1 MLASPIKKIIPLEK
15 KSENILKEIKSE
27 KIKLIILESIPDF
40 IENIEILN
48 YIGSGSESE
57 VYKVLIK
64 ENNKF
69 VAIKFIFLLGDK
81 KINTS
86 EIDISNKLKHKNIIN
101 FYFCG
106 EIKREELYCMV
117 MDHGKYGHMFNF
129 LNKYL
134 HQRVF
139 SETFLC
145 FFSYQILEG
154 IKYCHKNKICHMD
167 IKPQN
172 IVIDENLIPKIIDFS
187 ISLDYSLYCTD
198 GKIKLP
204 FKGTSLFMAPEIIAQ
219 KYISVKDINKVDLYS
234 FGVTIF
240 LLGYG
245 FYPFDLNQND
255 VRQYNNIIKKINS
268 GLKIKNDIRR
278 FSPAFIDFLEKLLVY
293 DINKRINIEQ
303 ALNHYW
309 IKGANILF
317 EEKEKINNGNNFLV
331 YMFLEH
337 FHSFKEYLKN
347 FRN

>member
-1 MLASPIKKIIPLEK
+1 MLTNPTKNFFPLEK
-15 KSENILKEIKSE
+15 KSENLIKEIKSE
-27 KIKLIILESIPDF
+27 KLKLIILETIPDF
-40 IENIEILN
+40 IENLEILN
-48 YIGSGSESE
+48 FIGSGSESE

-69 VAIKFIFLLGDK
+69 VAIKFVFVMEDK

-86 EIDISNKLKHKNIIN
+86 EINISNKLKHKNIIN

-106 EIKREELYCMV
+106 EIKKEVLYCMV
-117 MDHGKYGHMFNF
+117 MDHGRFGHMFTF
-129 LNKYL
+129 TNKYL
-134 HQRVF
+134 HQRVL
-139 SETFLC
+139 SESFLC

-172 IVIDENLIPKIIDFS
+172 IVIDEHLIPKIIDFS
-187 ISLDYSLYCTD
+187 ISLDYSLYCSD

-204 FKGTSLFMAPEIIAQ
+204 FKGTSLFMAPEIITQ
-219 KYISVKDINKVDLYS
+219 KYIAVKNINKVDLYS

-240 LLGYG
+240 LLGFGY
-245 FYPFDLNQND
+245 YPFDLNPDD
-255 VRQYNNIIKKINS
+255 VRKYNIINKKINS
-268 GLKIKNDIRR
+268 GLKINNNIRR
-278 FSPAFIDFLEKLLVY
+278 FSPGFIDFLEKLLVY
-293 DINKRINIEQ
+293 DINQRLNIDQ

-309 IKGANILF
+309 IKGANIIF

-331 YMFLEH
+331 YMLLDH

-347 FRN
+347 F